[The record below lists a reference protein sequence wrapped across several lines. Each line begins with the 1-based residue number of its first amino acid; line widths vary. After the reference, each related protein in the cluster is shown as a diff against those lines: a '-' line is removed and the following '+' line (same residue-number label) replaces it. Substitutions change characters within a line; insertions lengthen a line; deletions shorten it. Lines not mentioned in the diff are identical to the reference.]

1 MIEQELILLGLLRQ
15 SPKHGYEIKIKVRQI
30 LSLFAGVELKSIYYP
45 LKVLEKKGLLTK
57 RAGKEGR
64 RPERFVY
71 SLTPRGRLR
80 FEELLNKSLL
90 VLKRP
95 QFSLDLSLYFL
106 HYLKAASAKRRLRGR
121 LSMLSKVFR
130 GMERLTH
137 TKELQKTPALLRI
150 LEHNLRLLKAEASF
164 LKSLLASSWK

>member
-15 SPKHGYEIKIKVRQI
+15 SPKHGYEIKINVRQI

-45 LKVLEKKGLLTK
+45 LKILERKGLVTK
-57 RAGKEGR
+57 RAGKEGK

-71 SLTPRGRLR
+71 SLTPKGRKR

-90 VLKRP
+90 VIKRP

-106 HYLKAASAKRRLRGR
+106 HYLKPASARRRLRRR
-121 LSMLSKVFR
+121 LSMLGKLFN
-130 GMERLTH
+130 GMEKMSK
-137 TKELQKTPALLRI
+137 TKELQKTPALSRI
-150 LEHNLRLLKAEASF
+150 LEHNLRLLKAEESF
-164 LKSLLASSWK
+164 LGSLLNSSWK